1 MKQRPD
7 SFTIELQCGRRT
19 VLTARPYF
27 QAIVS
32 GSEDAQFYA
41 ISALRMNAARPE
53 TLCQQLV
60 VEQDA
65 HATPVCVSDI
75 LDGCTDWSL
84 KEIKQLRESLTRS
97 PEFSTWLE
105 ATFADLCACIR
116 NSPVFGSNLVEN
128 DFDLGKPNPDMLLRA
143 VVLKAALKPDAMQI
157 LRQKFAS
164 GYGC

>member
-1 MKQRPD
+1 MRQPPE
-7 SFTIELQCGRRT
+7 SFTIELKSGRRT

-65 HATPVCVSDI
+65 QATPVCVSDI
-75 LDGCTDWSL
+75 LDGRTDWSL
-84 KEIKQLRESLTRS
+84 EEIKQLRESLTRS
-97 PEFSTWLE
+97 PEFSSWLE
-105 ATFADLCACIR
+105 ATFADLDACIR

-128 DFDLGKPNPDMLLRA
+128 DFDLGNPNPDMILRA

-157 LRQKFAS
+157 LRKKFAS
-164 GYGC
+164 GDGC